1 MSADLLPAGTWN
13 MTADGNTVC
22 SIDECGHLEV
32 ARSGV
37 LARQAAHER
46 DMHALIS
53 TADRSGD
60 G

>member
-1 MSADLLPAGTWN
+1 MTGADATPLGVWN
-13 MTADGNTVC
+13 LDGGGNTVC
-22 SIDECGHLEV
+22 AVDQCGHLEP
-32 ARSGV
+32 ACSGV

-46 DMHALIS
+46 DIHQL

>member
-1 MSADLLPAGTWN
+1 MIAVPTGIWN
-13 MTADGNTVC
+13 LDGGDTVC
-22 SIDECGHLEV
+22 VVDQCGHLEP
-32 ARSGV
+32 ACSGV

-46 DMHALIS
+46 YIHQR